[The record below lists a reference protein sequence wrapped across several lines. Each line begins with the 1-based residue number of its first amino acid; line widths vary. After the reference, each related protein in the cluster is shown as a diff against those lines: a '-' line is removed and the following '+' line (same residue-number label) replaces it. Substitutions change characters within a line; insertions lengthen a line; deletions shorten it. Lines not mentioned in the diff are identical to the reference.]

1 MEHNI
6 LKPSNK
12 EKTNS
17 KEEIY
22 DIVDFYLQ
30 PEFIKLITQQITEQS
45 KVNFAKIKEIKKV
58 IKNQSFVLDPI
69 ALTEKIIKFETELF
83 NNFNKK

>member
-12 EKTNS
+12 AKTNS

-45 KVNFAKIKEIKKV
+45 KVNFAKIKEIKKA

-69 ALTEKIIKFETELF
+69 AVTEKIIKFETELF
-83 NNFNKK
+83 NNINKK